1 MRTSYRY
8 VVFIVFA
15 ALLLCTNLQAAQT
28 STDTSE
34 TDQNPAVSLHPEMGK
49 TMLEQAERVKED
61 FVTQARSLFYRTPLG
76 WNLET
81 LKDIYRWSIGLPLQI
96 PHLIQK
102 IMEQSRLL
110 GVVGS
115 LLVLTFIGAVIYSLI
130 GRKKVLA
137 LLVRVLQPFEK
148 MLPAALYPFF
158 ISLMKVL
165 VSALIPLILLGGF
178 SLIDAFIKYQAA
190 WFQLTGRFLILWAV
204 GALVI
209 GILRE
214 ALTENLFP
222 RTAVYGKRVFKLAR
236 LVVFYVLAGIA
247 VIWAAQAFQIRADI
261 VALLKFVISISI
273 VVVLFLLHMMKK
285 TLMSLLPDLPY
296 PFYQG
301 FVRMMDRF
309 FYPFIIF
316 SFVVALLWCLGYR
329 QFGRVVL
336 LKTWST
342 VAAYLL
348 IMWAYHLL
356 RGWLIKWYADKDPRN
371 ESASFLFRSLKTMLL
386 YATVTATV
394 IITLNLIGLLDPLQ
408 RLMSFPVA
416 TLGTTPLTLWLILKA
431 ALILL
436 AFVFAS
442 RLLQAY
448 LDYRVYPALGID
460 SGLGYALNISL
471 KYTLIAIG
479 LLISLR
485 AVGLDLRFLLVFA
498 GAAGIGIGLGLQ
510 HMAANVLSGFSL
522 IFGGKVRKGDW
533 VEVKDTL
540 GFVTDIFLNS
550 TRIRTRDNIEYL
562 IPNSNFVS
570 DTIVNYSLTSPMI
583 RIAVPVGVSYD
594 ADPRVVEK
602 ILLDVASKEP
612 MVTDYQ
618 KPAVRFVEYG
628 DNSINFD
635 LLVWI
640 DVRETPRRKLR
651 SALYFTIFD
660 ELKKAGIEIPYPQ
673 RDLHIRSSDL
683 KQLN

>member
-8 VVFIVFA
+8 VVFIVFV
-15 ALLLCTNLQAAQT
+15 ALMLCTHVQAAQ
-28 STDTSE
+28 SPTDTTE
-34 TDQNPAVSLHPEMGK
+34 TDQNQAVTLHPEMGK

-61 FVTQARSLFYRTPLG
+61 FVNHALSLFYRTPLG

-81 LKDIYRWSIGLPLQI
+81 LQDMYRWSIGLPLQI
-96 PHLIQK
+96 PQLIRK

-137 LLVRVLQPFEK
+137 RLVRVLQPFEK

-247 VIWAAQAFQIRADI
+247 VIWVAQAFQIRADI

-309 FYPFIIF
+309 FYPFIIL

-336 LKTWST
+336 L
-342 VAAYLL
+342 
-348 IMWAYHLL
+348 
-356 RGWLIKWYADKDPRN
+356 
-371 ESASFLFRSLKTMLL
+371 
-386 YATVTATV
+386 
-394 IITLNLIGLLDPLQ
+394 
-408 RLMSFPVA
+408 
-416 TLGTTPLTLWLILKA
+416 
-431 ALILL
+431 
-436 AFVFAS
+436 
-442 RLLQAY
+442 
-448 LDYRVYPALGID
+448 
-460 SGLGYALNISL
+460 
-471 KYTLIAIG
+471 
-479 LLISLR
+479 
-485 AVGLDLRFLLVFA
+485 
-498 GAAGIGIGLGLQ
+498 
-510 HMAANVLSGFSL
+510 
-522 IFGGKVRKGDW
+522 
-533 VEVKDTL
+533 
-540 GFVTDIFLNS
+540 
-550 TRIRTRDNIEYL
+550 
-562 IPNSNFVS
+562 
-570 DTIVNYSLTSPMI
+570 
-583 RIAVPVGVSYD
+583 
-594 ADPRVVEK
+594 
-602 ILLDVASKEP
+602 
-612 MVTDYQ
+612 
-618 KPAVRFVEYG
+618 
-628 DNSINFD
+628 
-635 LLVWI
+635 
-640 DVRETPRRKLR
+640 
-651 SALYFTIFD
+651 
-660 ELKKAGIEIPYPQ
+660 
-673 RDLHIRSSDL
+673 
-683 KQLN
+683 

>member
-1 MRTSYRY
+1 MRTSYRH
-8 VVFIVFA
+8 VVFIVFV
-15 ALLLCTNLQAAQT
+15 ALILCTHLQAAQPP
-28 STDTSE
+28 TDATE
-34 TDQNPAVSLHPEMGK
+34 TDQKTAVTLHPEVGK
-49 TMLEQAERVKED
+49 TMLEQAESVKED
-61 FVTQARSLFYRTPLG
+61 FFNQARSLFYRTPFD

-81 LKDIYRWSIGLPLQI
+81 LRDIYRWSIGLPRQI
-96 PHLIQK
+96 PYLGQT

-115 LLVLTFIGAVIYSLI
+115 LLVITFIAVVIYSLI

-137 LLVRVLQPFEK
+137 RLVSVLQPFEK
-148 MLPAALYPFF
+148 KLPATLYPFF

-165 VSALIPLILLGGF
+165 VAALIPLILLGGF
-178 SLIDAFIKYQAA
+178 SLIDAFIKYPAA
-190 WFQLTGRFLILWAV
+190 WFQLTGRFLGLWAV

-222 RTAVYGKRVFKLAR
+222 RTAIYGKRVFKLAR
-236 LVVFYVLAGIA
+236 LALFYALAGIA
-247 VIWAAQAFQIRADI
+247 VIWVAQAFQIRADI
-261 VALLKFVISISI
+261 VAFLEFVISISI

-296 PFYQG
+296 PSYQG

-309 FYPFIIF
+309 FYPFIIL

-342 VAAYLL
+342 VGAYLL
-348 IMWAYHLL
+348 IMVAYHII

-386 YATVTATV
+386 YATVTATA
-394 IITLNLIGLLDPLQ
+394 IIILNLIGLLDPLQ

-416 TLGTTPLTLWLILKA
+416 TLGTTPITLWLILKA

-436 AFVFAS
+436 AFVFTS

-448 LDYRVYPALGID
+448 LDYHVYPALGID

-510 HMAANVLSGFSL
+510 SMAANVISGFIL

-533 VEVKDTL
+533 VEVTDTL
-540 GFVTDIFLNS
+540 GYVTDIFLNS

-570 DTIVNYSLTSPMI
+570 DTIVNYSLTTPMI
-583 RIAVPVGVSYD
+583 RLTVPVGVSYD
-594 ADPRVVEK
+594 ADPRAVEK

-618 KPAVRFVEYG
+618 PPAARFVEYG

-640 DVRETPRRKLR
+640 DVRETPRRRLR
-651 SALYFTIFD
+651 SSLYFAIFD

-683 KQLN
+683 NQLK